1 MNLPTDA
8 IPQTNQLAQALA
20 PAEIPFTR
28 SLYWAVRRELWES
41 RYLYLAPMAVAAL
54 MCLGSLISTFRLP
67 ATVRAASALAPAQ
80 QREAIIRHYD
90 ITAASLMVTF
100 IVVAIFYCVEAFQRE
115 RRDRSILFWKS
126 LPVSDA
132 TTVLAKA
139 SIPFVVLPGMIFV
152 ITIAAQ
158 FIILL
163 ASSIVLAASGL
174 SVSAYWHQ
182 VSFAQSSLLLL
193 YHLLTVHT
201 LGAAPMYAW
210 FLLVSAWARR
220 AALVWAVLPPL
231 VISAGEKLLFNT
243 THFANYLASF
253 FAGAGTEA
261 ITMHGAMPMDPM
273 THLTPGKF
281 LMTPSLW
288 MGLILAAIF
297 LAAAVRLRRYRTP
310 M

>member
-1 MNLPTDA
+1 
-8 IPQTNQLAQALA
+8 
-20 PAEIPFTR
+20 
-28 SLYWAVRRELWES
+28 VRRELWES
-41 RYLYLAPMAVAAL
+41 RYLYLAPAAVAAL
-54 MCLGSLISTFRLP
+54 MCLGSLLTTFRLP
-67 ATVRAASALAPAQ
+67 NLVRAVSALPPTQ

-90 ITAASLMVTF
+90 ITAALLMLTF
-100 IVVAIFYCVEAFQRE
+100 IVVAIFYCVETFQRE

-126 LPVSDA
+126 LPVSDV

-139 SIPFVVLPGMIFV
+139 SIPFVVLPVMIFV
-152 ITIAAQ
+152 LTIAAQ
-158 FIILL
+158 FLILL
-163 ASSIVLAASGL
+163 ASSIVLAAAGL
-174 SVSAYWHQ
+174 SVTAYWQQ
-182 VSFAQSSLLLL
+182 VAFVQSSLLLL

-253 FAGAGTEA
+253 FAGVGTEA
-261 ITMHGAMPMDPM
+261 VTMHGTMPMDPM

-288 MGLILAAIF
+288 VGLILAAIF